1 MLAKAKTKCQ
11 EHKNVKPQLKF
22 TYGQGKKVYQ
32 VEDSLN
38 YLIRDVTIHF
48 SHKKVVNIINLV
60 VGKISSTVDLKE
72 IKLNIIVILHQ
83 FKEVQLCLLT
93 WKKNCKT
100 HTLLMQLPEIL
111 YKLE

>member
-22 TYGQGKKVYQ
+22 TYGQGKKFT
-32 VEDSLN
+32 SLN
-38 YLIRDVTIHF
+38 YLIMDVTIHF

-60 VGKISSTVDLKE
+60 VGKISSAVNFKE